1 MATRTLAQQPVG
13 FGKELSE
20 VETIGA
26 RLLRGGE
33 VGAMPLAG
41 GGIHL
46 GVESAGLAA
55 IAVLLVIGQVARQI
69 PECGTRSGGSGAAAV
84 AIGAEGR
91 AGGQAG
97 IAKLLDLGAFHRLLK
112 TRRGLR
118 VLADLVGV

>member
-20 VETIGA
+20 VETVGA
-26 RLLRGGE
+26 RLLRGST
-33 VGAMPLAG
+33 VGTLPLAG

-46 GVESAGLAA
+46 GVEPAGLAA
-55 IAVLLVIGQVARQI
+55 RAVLLVIGQIARQI
-69 PECGTRSGGSGAAAV
+69 AQGGTRSGGSGTAAI

-97 IAKLLDLGAFHRLLK
+97 VAKLLDLGTLHGLLE
-112 TRRGLR
+112 
-118 VLADLVGV
+118 